1 MHTCCASFLNF
12 PCSFE
17 RRPSQLFQQSSKQA
31 LCSGLSAGLTCGP
44 RAVAGG
50 YPMRNATSTSGIR
63 AGDLGR
69 NLHWA
74 FREQGTW
81 AETETCIGRVWMRQP
96 VSCCSWRLTNNLVS
110 FLFSF
115 HLGNLVSFL
124 FSFHLGAIIKH

>member
-81 AETETCIGRVWMRQP
+81 LKPKLALGVFGCGSLCHAVLGGSQIIWFHFFS
-96 VSCCSWRLTNNLVS
+96 VSTWVIWFHFFSVS
-110 FLFSF
+110 TWER
-115 HLGNLVSFL
+115 
-124 FSFHLGAIIKH
+124 